1 MHNKDLGVRSKR
13 GEIYEF
19 LKDVSATNSRK
30 ASYPVLNDHIA
41 TGDVL
46 HKLGIRVC
54 SRNLSLVTMP
64 ELSTLT

>member
-1 MHNKDLGVRSKR
+1 MYSKDQGVRSKR

-30 ASYPVLNDHIA
+30 ASYPMLNDNIG

-54 SRNLSLVTMP
+54 SRNLSLVNMP